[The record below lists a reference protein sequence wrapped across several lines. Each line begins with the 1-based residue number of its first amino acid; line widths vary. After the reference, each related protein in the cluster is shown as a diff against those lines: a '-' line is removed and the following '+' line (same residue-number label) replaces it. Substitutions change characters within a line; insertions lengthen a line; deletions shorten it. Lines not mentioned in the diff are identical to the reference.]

1 MSGYLREKNYYYS
14 PCYCYPTTCP
24 LLKKDS
30 SNSCGRKTGTPTDE
44 EDEVKILNLD
54 SRCPARAALP
64 WAVIRKKEQK
74 AQARE
79 E

>member
-1 MSGYLREKNYYYS
+1 MRFFKCLVTGSLKQSVKKRDLREKNYYYS

-30 SNSCGRKTGTPTDE
+30 SNSCRRKTGTPTDE

-54 SRCPARAALP
+54 SRCPARAVLP
-64 WAVIRKKEQK
+64 
-74 AQARE
+74 
-79 E
+79 